1 MGDFGK
7 GSTRT
12 TGMVQQR
19 ARLPMEAQFCLNL
32 LMLVG
37 AIVAMSAYI
46 SFLIFQQRISF
57 RLLPTVRTI
66 NIRDIADTDTTALS
80 LAV

>member
-1 MGDFGK
+1 
-7 GSTRT
+7 
-12 TGMVQQR
+12 MVQQR

-46 SFLIFQQRISF
+46 SFLIFQQRIIF
-57 RLLPTVRTI
+57 GLLPTVRTVKI
-66 NIRDIADTDTTALS
+66 SDIADTGSTALS